1 MSMDGMASFSAPT
14 VDMNFGK
21 VVDVMTSSVPTVE
34 TNSGKVAGS
43 GIGLQPPSTSP
54 WIGRE

>member
-1 MSMDGMASFSAPT
+1 MDVMASFSVPT
-14 VDMNFGK
+14 VDMNSGK
-21 VVDVMTSSVPTVE
+21 VVDVMTSSVPTVD